1 MKKASNDNNINKNF
15 FKRKFKKFFLLK
27 RLFIYKIKK
36 KEINI
41 IVLIVVIYFC
51 ILFWTFLIYLFIELL
66 KFIFN

>member
-51 ILFWTFLIYLFIELL
+51 ILFWTFLICLFIELL